1 MGQQDGSAKPAQS
14 KRRHRGL
21 SISFDRAEAEWVDR
35 LVDLLKQEGYPHA
48 GRSEVVRMGL
58 LQLRDALA
66 GRTRSEIARFFVQ
79 RDAEHLAAVLDG
91 TRPILP
97 SE

>member
-1 MGQQDGSAKPAQS
+1 MAASNARNRH
-14 KRRHRGL
+14 RRHRGL
-21 SISFDRAEAEWVDR
+21 SISFDPNEAEWVDA

-66 GRTRSEIARFFVQ
+66 GRRRSEIAKFFVQ
-79 RDAEHLAAVLDG
+79 RDAERLAAALEG
-91 TRPILP
+91 TGPTLP